1 MINNILNISLYH
13 YLVFVVILFLVSAIG
28 VVISKNIIKILICLE
43 FMLTA
48 VNINFI
54 AFSAYVDNA
63 KVGGF
68 IFSLF
73 YTAIGAVE
81 VAIALIIFYLM
92 YREKKSI
99 NIDNYKELRG

>member
-1 MINNILNISLYH
+1 MLSNIFHVNLAH
-13 YLVFVVILFLVSAIG
+13 YLILAFLLFLIGAFGAIVSRN
-28 VVISKNIIKILICLE
+28 VIKLLISLE

-54 AFSAYVDNA
+54 AFATFADNIKLTGYVFN
-63 KVGGF
+63 
-68 IFSLF
+68 IF
-73 YTAIGAVE
+73 YIAIGSIE

-99 NIDNYKELRG
+99 DMDKYKELKG

>member
-1 MINNILNISLYH
+1 MINQIFNISLYH
-13 YLVFVVILFLVSAIG
+13 YLILALLLFFIGAVG
-28 VVISKNIIKILICLE
+28 VVIVKNIIKILICLE

-54 AFSAYVDNA
+54 AFAAYNDSIVLN
-63 KVGGF
+63 GF
-68 IFSLF
+68 VFSLF

-81 VAIALIIFYLM
+81 IAIALIIFYLM

-99 NIDNYKELRG
+99 NIDKYKELKD

>member
-1 MINNILNISLYH
+1 MADVVLSINLYH
-13 YLVFVVILFLVSAIG
+13 YLLFSLILFVIG
-28 VVISKNIIKILICLE
+28 IFGTIVAKNIIKVLISLE

-54 AFSAYVDNA
+54 AFASYFDSAKADGY
-63 KVGGF
+63 

-81 VAIALIIFYLM
+81 VAVALIIFYLM

-99 NIDNYKELRG
+99 NIENYKELKD